1 MSTGPEIGW
10 WEFAKY
16 VKSGCCV
23 AHMRVKVKKINFPR
37 KHNRR

>member
-23 AHMRVKVKKINFPR
+23 AHLRDKVKIIKVPR
-37 KHNRR
+37 MHNWR